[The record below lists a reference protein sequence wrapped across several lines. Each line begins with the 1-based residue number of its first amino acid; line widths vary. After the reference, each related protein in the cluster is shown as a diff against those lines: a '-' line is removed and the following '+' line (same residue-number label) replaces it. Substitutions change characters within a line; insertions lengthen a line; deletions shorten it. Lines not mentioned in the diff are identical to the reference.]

1 MSKITL
7 TDEITEKG
15 EFTIIPEGI
24 HAFKVLTVGD
34 VSMSTNQKAF
44 LPVELD
50 IDGVKLKDKLF
61 LSKESQWRLARFL
74 KSLKGG
80 ESLGELQFDPDKC
93 KWIEGKSGQLLIE
106 HEIPTEGKYKDKVFP
121 RVKNYEWGHKLTDA
135 PASEPEEDDVPF

>member
-7 TDEITEKG
+7 TDEIAEKG

-34 VSMSTNQKAF
+34 VSMSTNQKEF
-44 LPVELD
+44 LLVELD

-74 KSLKGG
+74 KALKGG

-93 KWIEGKSGQLLIE
+93 KWIEGQSGQLLIE
-106 HEIPTEGKYKDKVFP
+106 HEMPTEGKYKDKVFP

-135 PASEPEEDDVPF
+135 PASEPEDDVVPF